1 MKIYTIGFTQIS
13 AEYFFTALKSVSLRR
28 LIDVRLSNK
37 SQLAGFANVRDLPY
51 FLQNTCGLTPMDYLH
66 RLELAPTEEML
77 AAYRAVPSTRKA
89 ADIKAKAW
97 ETYESEF
104 IALMEA
110 RKVEDMDK
118 GGFTD
123 AVLLCSEYEPGHCHR
138 RLVAEYLQ
146 KHWGNVEIVHL
157 QP

>member
-13 AEYFFTALKSVSLRR
+13 AEYFFTALKSVNARR
-28 LIDVRLSNK
+28 LVDVRLSNK

-89 ADIKAKAW
+89 ADIKAEAW
-97 ETYESEF
+97 ETYERKF
-104 IALMEA
+104 LALMGE
-110 RKVEDMDK
+110 RKVEDLDK
-118 GGFTD
+118 DEFAD
-123 AVLLCSEYEPGHCHR
+123 AVLLCSEYEPERCHR

-146 KHWGNVEIVHL
+146 KHWGNIEIVHI